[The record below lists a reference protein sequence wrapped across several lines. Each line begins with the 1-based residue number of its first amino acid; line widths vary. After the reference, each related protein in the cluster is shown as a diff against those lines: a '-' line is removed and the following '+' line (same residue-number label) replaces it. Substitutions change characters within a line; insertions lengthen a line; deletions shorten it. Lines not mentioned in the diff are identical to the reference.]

1 LVRTPVRSRPYWVG
15 ASGRLRHAAVASPQR
30 SRTASTLDEITA
42 GEHAVVMAIMAR
54 SRRRTTRAQRVTP
67 TARPDYRHLPQ
78 RIDPASWVTGEDA
91 TPPNSGPRRFA
102 FNDDVWLIERFIGLG

>member
-1 LVRTPVRSRPYWVG
+1 
-15 ASGRLRHAAVASPQR
+15 
-30 SRTASTLDEITA
+30 
-42 GEHAVVMAIMAR
+42 MAIMAR